1 MGAGG
6 AGGRAGEGRRDARRR
21 RVHGRGQGNGRPHH
35 RHLARAGQPHLVLG
49 DDPGGREPE
58 PRRLRGHPRREVRG
72 HDRGRAGLGHRR
84 GERRHHHHGGRQAG
98 GGGCAL
104 AGRGRRRAAGAGG
117 DPDDREGMQARAR
130 PCVVVPARF
139 PDEGRRG
146 HGRHGGR
153 GGDAGRRLRGGG
165 GRHRRL
171 GGRREQGGLRAGE
184 RRNERL
190 LVGRHVSRAQ
200 RRGLPGRRREPHPA
214 ARGARGLGLRMRHL
228 RGGRGR
234 RRAQRGGARGRAGR
248 ADHLR
253 GGPGP
258 ARRQRPGGRHVRHPR
273 RLEAAGVQALRVP
286 QLSLRRAQAGRLG
299 HRRVPLR
306 LRPAAHPPHR
316 GGGRPLHR
324 LDGRL
329 RRALALGRGA
339 GVRGTEELDARPP
352 RAQDEGRHRRHV
364 RVRSAPRRA
373 VPLPE
378 PGRGAR
384 AGRRR
389 PRRGRGGSRGLRRG
403 EVHPRRARRHPHGGR
418 LLQQQG
424 ALAALHTHGG
434 HGLRHAATSRRA
446 RRASASAWGSA

>member
-1 MGAGG
+1 
-6 AGGRAGEGRRDARRR
+6 
-21 RVHGRGQGNGRPHH
+21 
-35 RHLARAGQPHLVLG
+35 
-49 DDPGGREPE
+49 
-58 PRRLRGHPRREVRG
+58 
-72 HDRGRAGLGHRR
+72 
-84 GERRHHHHGGRQAG
+84 
-98 GGGCAL
+98 
-104 AGRGRRRAAGAGG
+104 
-117 DPDDREGMQARAR
+117 MQSRAR
-130 PCVVVPARF
+130 PCVVVPTRF

-184 RRNERL
+184 RRHERL
-190 LVGRHVSRAQ
+190 LVGRHVPRAQ
-200 RRGLPGRRREPHPA
+200 RCGLPGRRREPHPA

-253 GGPGP
+253 GGSGP

-316 GGGRPLHR
+316 GRGRPLHR

-339 GVRGTEELDARPP
+339 GLRGTEELDARPP

-378 PGRGAR
+378 SGRGAR

-389 PRRGRGGSRGLRRG
+389 PRRGRGGPRGLRRG
-403 EVHPRRARRHPHGGR
+403 EVHPRRARRHPHGRR

-434 HGLRHAATSRRA
+434 HGLRKQLPHGGRDGRVLPHGA
-446 RRASASAWGSA
+446 RRERRRVGLQQLGELRRRRGLGGRGRPVGALPLRRHDAAVAPAVVHRRPLRQPPALHGQPRGRGRRERHLRAGRSWPPSR